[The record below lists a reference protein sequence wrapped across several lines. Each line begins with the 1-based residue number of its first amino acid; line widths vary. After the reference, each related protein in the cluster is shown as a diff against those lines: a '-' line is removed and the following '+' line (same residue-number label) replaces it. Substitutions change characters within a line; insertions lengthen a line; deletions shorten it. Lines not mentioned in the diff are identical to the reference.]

1 MKTLRIAV
9 IAALLSACDFDVP
22 DLNHPALETLQ
33 NSPTPSA
40 AEAVATGLLIGARK
54 GATERVGY
62 VAEWGILGREALVL
76 TSSDPRFVSEL
87 LQGSLSAGSNNF
99 GGNFWVIPYS
109 NIRGANLLLAAL
121 DNPVLVGLT
130 DAQKQAL
137 RGFAKTI
144 QALDYLQI
152 VDSHDSSAASCA
164 EIAPNACGVALDVN
178 QPIGTPSTI
187 VTDKDVI
194 YTFIEKLLDDGK
206 TSLLAGGTAFPFP
219 LGPGFA
225 GLGAGFAGFDK
236 PSTFLTVNRAL
247 RARVAV
253 YHGKFTDAITALG
266 ESFLDKGQPL
276 TLGAYH
282 FFGSGSGD
290 LPNDL
295 NTPDILVHPS
305 VIADAD
311 PNDGRIFGAGSKVKK
326 LDTPVALSGHS
337 SQYVFT
343 LYPASTSMI
352 SIIRNEEL
360 ILLRAEANIG
370 LGNLGNGGGA
380 SGTPGARSDINFI
393 RQAAGLNSAPNFPD
407 AAAAL
412 DELLIQKRYSL
423 LFEGG
428 HRWIDLRRYGKLGT
442 LPLDTS
448 ADVVH
453 GAFPIP
459 FTEGL

>member
-9 IAALLSACDFDVP
+9 LAALFSACDFDVP
-22 DLNHPALETLQ
+22 DLNHPALESLQ
-33 NSPTPSA
+33 TNPTPSA
-40 AEAVATGLLIGARK
+40 VEAVATGLLIGARK
-54 GATERVGY
+54 GVTERVGL

-76 TSSDPRFVSEL
+76 TPSDPRFVSEL
-87 LQGSLSAGSNNF
+87 LQGSLSPGSNNF

-109 NIRGANLLLAAL
+109 NIRGANLLLNAL

-144 QALDYLQI
+144 QALDYLQVI
-152 VDSHDSSAASCA
+152 NSHDVNGA
-164 EIAPNACGVALDVN
+164 ALDVN

-187 VTDKDVI
+187 VTDKDAI

-206 TSLLAGGTAFPFP
+206 TSLAAGGTAFPFP
-219 LGPGFA
+219 LG
-225 GLGAGFAGFDK
+225 AGFAGFDT
-236 PSTFLTVNRAL
+236 PATFLKFNRAL

-253 YHGKFTDAITALG
+253 YHGKFTDAIAALG

-276 TLGAYH
+276 TNGVFH

-305 VIADAD
+305 VINDAD
-311 PNDGRIFGAGSKVKK
+311 PNDDRIFGANAKVKK
-326 LDTPVALSGHS
+326 LAVPVALSGHS

-343 LYPASTSMI
+343 LYPSSTSMI
-352 SIIRNEEL
+352 PIIRNEEL

-370 LGNLGNGGGA
+370 LGNIGNGGGA

-393 RQAAGLNSAPNFPD
+393 RQAAGLNNAPNFPD
-407 AAAAL
+407 AATAL
-412 DELLIQKRYSL
+412 DELLNQKRYSL
-423 LFEGG
+423 LFESG
-428 HRWIDLRRYGKLGT
+428 HRWIDLRRYGKLDASHVAI
-442 LPLDTS
+442 DTS
-448 ADVVH
+448 TDVIH
-453 GAFPIP
+453 AAYPIP
-459 FTEGL
+459 STEVQ